1 MKTSSTLHLYIAA
14 GILLA
19 VGEFMKGTIRKIT
32 WGLAAALI
40 VLHALTALRK

>member
-19 VGEFMKGTIRKIT
+19 IGEFMKGTIRKIA
-32 WGLAAALI
+32 WGLAAVII
-40 VLHALTALRK
+40 VLHALAALRK